1 MSFLN
6 LFIIYHFFKNMNTLI
21 ILINFNNL
29 IFNKFLE
36 EKHTQ
41 DEVMTENKNKE
52 ERKKSRVKMEESSK
66 DSQTM
71 LISSLRAHKAKKL
84 NIEDK
89 RKIKMSSHNCKG
101 TDTNCLPQEHH
112 FSS

>member
-1 MSFLN
+1 MD
-6 LFIIYHFFKNMNTLI
+6 IIGIPFFKNINTLI
-21 ILINFNNL
+21 SVLIYFNNL
-29 IFNKFLE
+29 IFNKFLV

-52 ERKKSRVKMEESSK
+52 ERKKSRIKMEESSK

-71 LISSLRAHKAKKL
+71 LICSLRAHKAKKL